1 MVFQSK
7 FWSISKMKIK
17 TSMLWSTDE
26 TRLITCCFPTFPQ
39 GAQIRRPRPSAPRF
53 GDIGWKRFWH
63 RCSTTFNST
72 INILNNTNVA
82 SDTSIS
88 WFCSLLLW
96 EDVLPKLDRK
106 RQVHHT
112 HSTHSCNFLS
122 KGHFSIL
129 CGSISLHLCPIQ
141 STIQIPDS
149 QVEPPTRPSP
159 NSGPKHY
166 PPPNTA
172 VVMKGRPPG
181 VVPVEAHYHERRSTP
196 KVACPGIPAMN
207 CPKMSSKKHGWT
219 SQGHVWK
226 SPQPR
231 FHCRKLEK
239 TNRVTREYLV
249 QLRQFAHSTNLTV
262 VFVGAVDG
270 FDVGSEKI
278 RAVSLSFIVILN
290 QCYCCCC
297 HHHHSPTCKLR
308 NEGKS
313 QELFHDRLRHYH

>member
-26 TRLITCCFPTFPQ
+26 TRLITCRFPTFPQ

-72 INILNNTNVA
+72 INIFNNTNVA

-112 HSTHSCNFLS
+112 HSTHSCKILS

-141 STIQIPDS
+141 STIQIPNS
-149 QVEPPTRPSP
+149 HVEPPTGPSP

-166 PPPNTA
+166 HRLRPFDERAPA
-172 VVMKGRPPG
+172 WGGAGRGTLPRAM
-181 VVPVEAHYHERRSTP
+181 VNFKSCLSRHSCDELPV
-196 KVACPGIPAMN
+196 N
-207 CPKMSSKKHGWT
+207 KKHGST
-219 SQGHVWK
+219 SHVWK
-226 SPQPR
+226 SPHPG
-231 FHCRKLEK
+231 FIVGNRKRPTELPENIWSNCVSLLIPP
-239 TNRVTREYLV
+239 TWPWFLLALWV
-249 QLRQFAHSTNLTV
+249 ALTSV
-262 VFVGAVDG
+262 L
-270 FDVGSEKI
+270 KI
-278 RAVSLSFIVILN
+278 QAVSLSFIVIIN
-290 QCYCCCC
+290 QYC
-297 HHHHSPTCKLR
+297 
-308 NEGKS
+308 
-313 QELFHDRLRHYH
+313 